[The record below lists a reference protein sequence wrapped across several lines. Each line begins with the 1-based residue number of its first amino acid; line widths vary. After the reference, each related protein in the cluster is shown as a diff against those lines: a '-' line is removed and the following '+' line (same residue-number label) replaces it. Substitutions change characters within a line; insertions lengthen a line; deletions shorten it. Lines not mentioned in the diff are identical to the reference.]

1 MQVLKKGRDLS
12 FFFLLYNKDLW
23 VIGLGKKLEN
33 LSYNAASHSRIW
45 GDAPLLLGSIMV
57 TLGHRGQAEPQA
69 AWRSWNCAGWE
80 VKLRCT
86 FKEIFLKEKLC
97 RYQAYFW
104 FPSQVAIPYVLPLI
118 SSAILKTPALLTR
131 ISPLSSFVHSTSSP
145 VSKPFPLHL
154 PPVPNFTFP
163 DPCDTR
169 ERESPT
175 LKDKCV
181 LTVSVLSWTWTPWG
195 IPKNKMRN

>member
-1 MQVLKKGRDLS
+1 MLKKGRDFS

-33 LSYNAASHSRIW
+33 RSYNAASHSRIG
-45 GDAPLLLGSIMV
+45 GDAPLLLGSIVV
-57 TLGHRGQAEPQA
+57 TLDHRGEAEPQA
-69 AWRSWNCAGWE
+69 AWRSWNCPGWE
-80 VKLRCT
+80 VKLKCT
-86 FKEIFLKEKLC
+86 FKEISLKEKLC

-104 FPSQVAIPYVLPLI
+104 FPNQVAIPYVLPLI
-118 SSAILKTPALLTR
+118 SSAILKTPALLKR
-131 ISPLSSFVHSTSSP
+131 ISPLPSFVHSTSSP
-145 VSKPFPLHL
+145 VSQPLHL

-175 LKDKCV
+175 FKDKCV